1 MTNDATDTRHPRERE
16 RDQTLWATL
25 FGGHSPRDEVAASP
39 GMTALA
45 IAEAAWQQY
54 APDAW
59 DDLDREDTIASLTRT
74 LNHEGGAPL
83 ATPRMSAEEHADAR
97 KRYAAAC
104 ERILVARK
112 AGKHAEAAKIARSIL
127 DLENALNAHEAGA

>member
-1 MTNDATDTRHPRERE
+1 MTNDTRHPRERE

-59 DDLDREDTIASLTRT
+59 DDLDEDTTIASLTRT
-74 LNHEGGAPL
+74 LHHDGGAPL
-83 ATPRMSAEEHADAR
+83 AAPTDDYERPEATMQRVADAVHR
-97 KRYAAAC
+97 VRSKFT
-104 ERILVARK
+104 EREV
-112 AGKHAEAAKIARSIL
+112 
-127 DLENALNAHEAGA
+127 